1 MFRFIF
7 FLFGIFA
14 GFIAAIFILPVQ
26 GKTFFNKMSQLPKS
40 SQDLI
45 DDCVNLSV
53 SLSKIAIGFVE
64 DLKFRVAE
72 SSKVAEKAM
81 EAVREKK
88 EIK

>member
-7 FLFGIFA
+7 FLFGIIA
-14 GFIAAIFILPVQ
+14 GFITAILVLPVQ
-26 GKTFFNKMSQLPKS
+26 GKTFFNKMSQLPKPT
-40 SQDLI
+40 QDLI
-45 DDCVNLSV
+45 DECINLTV

-64 DLKFRVAE
+64 DLKYRVAE

-81 EAVREKK
+81 QAIREKK

>member
-1 MFRFIF
+1 
-7 FLFGIFA
+7 
-14 GFIAAIFILPVQ
+14 
-26 GKTFFNKMSQLPKS
+26 MSQLPKS